1 MSASSRKGIRQ
12 SIYYME
18 QFIWI
23 AMAAALVLLGAL
35 VGAAAEAVKSRIQKI
50 EYQQE
55 VHRQLLLQQSQATTN
70 KTTVSADDKTKQIPE
85 YTDG

>member
-1 MSASSRKGIRQ
+1 
-12 SIYYME
+12 ME

-23 AMAAALVLLGAL
+23 AMAAALVLLGGL
-35 VGAAAEAVKSRIQKI
+35 LGAAVEGIKSRIQKI

-55 VHRQLLLQQSQATTN
+55 VHRQLLLQRTQTQTTN
-70 KTTVSADDKTKQIPE
+70 TSVPAHSEATKQIPE